1 MLWGKS
7 EVRFDNLLWRCRFGV
22 DKEKAFM
29 FNWMEWK
36 VGSCSNHAP
45 LRIIVTNFPSFQ
57 LQLIYY
63 SNINSTHLR
72 ERLVWSSQNYEDR
85 TVSQTRL
92 QVLNWRMGQVN
103 SSVFRGCYLVVSQH
117 LWLLRFFLLPFP
129 WPLSFGRGMQF
140 RAELSLIFHILAI
153 CGPSCQSP
161 SNYSKLKSWKALGVR
176 AAAD

>member
-7 EVRFDNLLWRCRFGV
+7 EVRFDNSLWRCRFGV

-29 FNWMEWK
+29 FNWMKWK
-36 VGSCSNHAP
+36 VGRCSNHAP

-72 ERLVWSSQNYEDR
+72 EQLVWSSQNYEDR
-85 TVSQTRL
+85 TASQTRL

-140 RAELSLIFHILAI
+140 RAELSALIFCILAI

-161 SNYSKLKSWKALGVR
+161 SN
-176 AAAD
+176 